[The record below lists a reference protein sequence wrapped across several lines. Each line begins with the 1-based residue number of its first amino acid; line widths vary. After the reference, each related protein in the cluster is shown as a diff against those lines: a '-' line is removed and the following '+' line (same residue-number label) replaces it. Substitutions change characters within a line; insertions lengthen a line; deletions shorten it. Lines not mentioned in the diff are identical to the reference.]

1 MEITIVP
8 DGDYVGRLIGLETK
22 ESTNGHRYLE
32 WRFIIDDG
40 PEADNTIIKR
50 SFATTPKALEFMQQ
64 ELSKIGIN
72 AKSAEELEEEK
83 SAVLNK
89 RIRFSVQQNENGT
102 PNIYVQG
109 LADDDKQQPAK
120 KSLW

>member
-8 DGDYVGRLIGLETK
+8 DGDYVGRLTTLETK

-64 ELSKIGIN
+64 ELKKLGIS
-72 AKSAEELEEEK
+72 ATSAEALEDEK
-83 SAVLNK
+83 HTIMNK
-89 RIRFSVQQNENGT
+89 RIKFTVQQNENGSL
-102 PNIYVQG
+102 NVYIQG
-109 LADDDKQQPAK
+109 IADDESERVTR